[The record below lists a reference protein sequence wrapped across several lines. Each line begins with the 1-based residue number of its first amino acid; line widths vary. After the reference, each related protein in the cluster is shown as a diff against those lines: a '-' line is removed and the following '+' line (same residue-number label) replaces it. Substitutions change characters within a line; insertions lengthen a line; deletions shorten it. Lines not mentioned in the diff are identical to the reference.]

1 MSSQLSDKQ
10 RLRLANSSDSD
21 RLFRA
26 VWRRILTFKRDC
38 EIDDLYGL
46 YELICSQLV
55 NDSKSVFYI
64 YG

>member
-1 MSSQLSDKQ
+1 MSSQLTDKQ
-10 RLRLANSSDSD
+10 RLRLVNKSDSN

-26 VWRRILTFKRDC
+26 VWRRILAFKKEC

-46 YELICSQLV
+46 YESICSQLV